1 MEPTELMRTVPRL
14 GELLVAQ
21 GVMTEREVERVLARQ
36 QQDGRPFGALAE
48 EICGVEA
55 AFIEAAWI
63 DQYRQIQASSQ
74 RALAGVEPAAL
85 ALVDARQA
93 WQFRLLPLAID
104 DGALV
109 AATTTQHMA
118 RAARFASAVLGRT
131 VIFTIVDSE
140 ALAVALARHYPMPG
154 MDARTVR
161 AGVQRAE
168 PATELIE
175 LNDARSGGT

>member
-1 MEPTELMRTVPRL
+1 MDPMELIRSVPRL

-21 GVMTEREVERVLARQ
+21 GVMTEREVERVLSRQ

-48 EICGVEA
+48 EICGVDPSL
-55 AFIEAAWI
+55 IEAAWI
-63 DQYRQIQASSQ
+63 DQYRQIQATSRQ
-74 RALAGVEPAAL
+74 TLATAEPDAL

-104 DGALV
+104 DDALV

-131 VIFTIVDSE
+131 VIFTVVDSE
-140 ALAVALARHYPMPG
+140 ELAAALERHYPMMG

-161 AGVQRAE
+161 GGVHLDPLGGRPE
-168 PATELIE
+168 PSS
-175 LNDARSGGT
+175 R

>member
-1 MEPTELMRTVPRL
+1 MMDPFELIRSVPRL

-21 GVMTEREVERVLARQ
+21 GVMTEREVERVLQRQ
-36 QQDGRPFGALAE
+36 KQDGRPFGALAE
-48 EICGVEA
+48 EICGVDPSL
-55 AFIEAAWI
+55 IEAAWI
-63 DQYRQIQASSQ
+63 DQYRQIQSSS
-74 RALAGVEPAAL
+74 RTTLSSVDPDAAAL
-85 ALVDARQA
+85 VSARQA
-93 WQFRLLPLAID
+93 WQFRILPMAID

-140 ALAVALARHYPMPG
+140 ELALALERHYPMPG

-161 AGVQRAE
+161 GGLTMDPLGGR
-168 PATELIE
+168 PAP
-175 LNDARSGGT
+175 NGR

>member
-1 MEPTELMRTVPRL
+1 MDPMELIRSVPRL

-21 GVMTEREVERVLARQ
+21 GVMTEREVERVLSRQ

-48 EICGVEA
+48 EICGVDPSL
-55 AFIEAAWI
+55 IEAAWI
-63 DQYRQIQASSQ
+63 DQYRQIQATS
-74 RALAGVEPAAL
+74 RRTLATAEPEAL

-93 WQFRLLPLAID
+93 WQFRLLPLSID
-104 DGALV
+104 DEALV

-140 ALAVALARHYPMPG
+140 ELAAALERHYPMNAALG

-161 AGVQRAE
+161 GGVQMDPLGGRFE
-168 PATELIE
+168 PSS
-175 LNDARSGGT
+175 R